1 MFEIVKTASTK
12 KETMTEED
20 EDKYEK
26 ILKNNTIDED
36 KKG

>member
-1 MFEIVKTASTK
+1 MFEIVKTVQRK
-12 KETMTEED
+12 RKPMTEED

-26 ILKNNTIDED
+26 ILKNNTIDEN